1 MKFIYNNINDEKYI
15 IKFHDVHLYLQKNKK
30 LQYLFTNNIHIYK
43 KYIIDINY
51 YDFQDFVKECIELQ
65 CAVETKNNFEFQYTS
80 VVETKNSFELQCAVK
95 TETKNNFELQCAVET
110 KNNFE
115 LQCVQL
121 VEKLVTTSNIDFK
134 LYCCKKLGSLILLN
148 YIHKDFKGLKPLHK
162 LFTFFVSESDIK
174 INSLN
179 SQIRYLI
186 IILNNLIEVSKHKIK
201 IKKII
206 NNQSLYDQNSIL
218 DFIYD
223 YYEN

>member
-65 CAVETKNNFEFQYTS
+65 YTSVVETKNNFEFQYTS
-80 VVETKNSFELQCAVK
+80 VVETKNSFKLQCAVK
-95 TETKNNFELQCAVET
+95 TETKNNFELQCI
-110 KNNFE
+110 
-115 LQCVQL
+115 QL